1 MLFKKFYS
9 GNHAEHITK
18 SRFKY
23 HSMQI
28 REILKLLNET
38 MKFFGLGLVLF
49 DVIPVNGD

>member
-1 MLFKKFYS
+1 MLLEKFYS

-18 SRFKY
+18 FRFNY

-28 REILKLLNET
+28 RELPKLSNET

>member
-1 MLFKKFYS
+1 MLLEKFYS

-18 SRFKY
+18 FRFKY

-28 REILKLLNET
+28 REILKLSNET
-38 MKFFGLGLVLF
+38 IKFFGPGLVLF